1 MNIESQQEK
10 LLIEVAEKCNY
21 IIAYLKKYDL
31 VTREYLSFLIVN
43 AIPTFKNLELD
54 EIKKF
59 LSYLNT
65 NILDSEKLREFSE
78 KADNQIN

>member
-1 MNIESQQEK
+1 
-10 LLIEVAEKCNY
+10 
-21 IIAYLKKYDL
+21 L